1 MVQML
6 SNPPKTIMEVY
17 KMLPEGTLAEIID
30 GSIYMT
36 PPPNADHQD
45 ISLKLS
51 ARIFLSIENKK
62 NSGRVFAAP
71 FGVFLDENENAVQPD
86 IVYIRARNKS
96 IIKPDAAHGVPDL
109 LIEILSPGN
118 RNHDL
123 RRKKNIYL
131 RFGVPEYWIIDPSTY
146 EAVGYKI
153 QDEKYVE
160 FFRGTGKI
168 KSEILK
174 GVFKF

>member
-17 KMLPEGTLAEIID
+17 KMLPEGTLAELID

-36 PPPNADHQD
+36 PPPNYNHQE

-51 ARIFLSIENKK
+51 ARIFVSIEKK
-62 NSGRVFAAP
+62 INSGKVIAAP

-86 IVYIRARNKS
+86 IVFVRAKNKS
-96 IIKPDAAHGVPDL
+96 IIKRDAIHGVPDL

-123 RRKKNIYL
+123 RRKKLLYQT
-131 RFGVPEYWIIDPSTY
+131 FEVPEYWIIDPNTN
-146 EAVGYKI
+146 EAIGFEI
-153 QDEKYVE
+153 REGKYIE
-160 FFRGTGKI
+160 FCRGCGKI
-168 KSEILK
+168 KSRILK